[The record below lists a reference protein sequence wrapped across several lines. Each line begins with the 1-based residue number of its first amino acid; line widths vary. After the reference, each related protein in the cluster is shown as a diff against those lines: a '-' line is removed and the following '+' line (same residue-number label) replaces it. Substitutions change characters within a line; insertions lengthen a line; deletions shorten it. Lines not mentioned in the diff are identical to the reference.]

1 MNGLHAD
8 GNKATGFKSMLAAQ
22 FTGIGLQ
29 KDDNAFVKYNTTSG
43 VYEDQATLGSTTTL
57 HVDSLAR
64 FKPDYENFHIK
75 GSNKAGLQLVSVFAI
90 GYAKHFVTETGA
102 DFSLTNSNSNFG
114 ALALEAKGFRDEA
127 FTKDDKGYITAIVP
141 PQKNVAKEGTFNYLS
156 IATGLTTTTAGDT
169 KLFLSGY
176 TSKGNLPPDKATKY
190 QVGNKKGE
198 VLTCL
203 INNVAETANVL
214 MPTPQIPDLGASAV
228 KEVRVGQNS
237 GINSITSNIFTL
249 ETFHQLLPGESV
261 RVISE
266 NGSLPDGFRARSEV
280 FRCNNWYWYTSTQVS
295 NK

>member
-64 FKPDYENFHIK
+64 FKPNYENFHIK

-90 GYAKHFVTETGA
+90 GYAKHFVTESGA

-141 PQKNVAKEGTFNYLS
+141 PQKNTAKDSTLNYLS
-156 IATGLTTTTAGDT
+156 IAVGLTTSTAGDT

-176 TSKGNLPPDKATKY
+176 TSKGNIPPDFASNF
-190 QVGNKKGE
+190 QVGNKVGE
-198 VLTCL
+198 TLSCVINLSL
-203 INNVAETANVL
+203 IH
-214 MPTPQIPDLGASAV
+214 I
-228 KEVRVGQNS
+228 
-237 GINSITSNIFTL
+237 
-249 ETFHQLLPGESV
+249 
-261 RVISE
+261 
-266 NGSLPDGFRARSEV
+266 
-280 FRCNNWYWYTSTQVS
+280 
-295 NK
+295 